1 MTTGWVCQSSHKGAY
16 CKNLPWPTPK
26 RASSKTKSI
35 MISGTKSDL
44 VCICVKLTLL
54 RIFLNFDC
62 SYKNNIKTPQKIV
75 IRNMNCV
82 NLGSL
87 QFQNCDHASM
97 WAASV
102 YDPLTT
108 LNNHCSGNRFK
119 GQHYIEGS
127 KNSRNQSLERWKIW
141 ETIWNK
147 RLLLLLMQLTLQK
160 SKFKREG
167 KKNSI

>member
-1 MTTGWVCQSSHKGAY
+1 M
-16 CKNLPWPTPK
+16 CKNYIWCQFRLPSVSN
-26 RASSKTKSI
+26 SSK
-35 MISGTKSDL
+35 L
-44 VCICVKLTLL
+44 RNLTFLK
-54 RIFLNFDC
+54 IYLNFDC
-62 SYKNNIKTPQKIV
+62 PYKNNTKSPLKIV
-75 IRNMNCV
+75 SKNINFV

-141 ETIWNK
+141 ETILTK
-147 RLLLLLMQLTLQK
+147 GFLLLLMQLTLQK
-160 SKFKREG
+160 SKFNREG
-167 KKNSI
+167 EKK